1 MKALLAVLAVIAL
14 LAGAGWLWP
23 QLPFEAAAQDVDGSA
38 PDSIL
43 VMDGRVTRVI
53 DGDTVDV
60 QLDSGP
66 QRIRL
71 YGIDTPEARA
81 PGGREATQALKRL
94 LASAAVEVQPVS
106 DEPYDQYDRLIAVLY
121 VGRLNVNEQM
131 VTDGHAWAYRRYL
144 GQLDGDEHFCE
155 IEAAARKTHRGL
167 WSLPSARWVP
177 PWIWRAR
184 QRASPGS
191 RVPAKDY
198 AQETAQDCIA
208 AIGEARAQPGD
219 AMPQG
224 LLGQDGPLPEDTA
237 SSGVGHPPG
246 CDIKGNINSKGDRIY
261 HLPGRSSYASTR
273 INPDSGERW
282 FCSEDEAR
290 AAGWR
295 APR

>member
-1 MKALLAVLAVIAL
+1 MRALLVALAVIAL

-23 QLPFEAAAQDVDGSA
+23 QLRFQAAAQDVDGSA

-53 DGDTVDV
+53 DGDTLDV

-94 LASAAVEVQPVS
+94 LAPAAVEVQPVS
-106 DEPYDQYDRLIAVLY
+106 DDPYDQYDRLIAVLY

-131 VTDGHAWAYRRYL
+131 VTDGHAWAFRRYL
-144 GQLDGDEHFCE
+144 GQLDGDEHYCE
-155 IEAAARKTHRGL
+155 LEAAARTKRRGL

-177 PWIWRAR
+177 PWIWRER

-191 RVPAKDY
+191 RVPSRDY
-198 AQETAQDCIA
+198 AGETAQDCIA
-208 AIGEARAQPGD
+208 AIGKANAPPGK

-224 LLGQDGPLPEDTA
+224 LLGQDTLPGETA
-237 SSGVGHPPG
+237 SSGQPPG

-261 HLPGRSSYASTR
+261 HLPGSRSYAGTR